1 MTSDNRRFTAVAT
14 GQLGSFS
21 RRQAHAAGISDR
33 QPKYWEASPSARPL
47 RSRVQS
53 GFLEPIGVH
62 AFRLIGADHGM
73 LGELNGLLLDV
84 GEPCWAS
91 GPTAAAVHGFDGFT
105 LRRPFHVSVTRD
117 RNVRRMGAIVHTT
130 EYLPEIDR
138 ETADGLAITSPT
150 RTIID
155 LAGYETSERLATA
168 MDSAFRDGLSAEDL
182 LHRRI
187 AALRGRGR
195 FGIPKLLAV
204 FEGQEITRGGHSW
217 LEREFL
223 RLLAAAGLPK
233 PLTQQMLTKAG
244 DRLVRV
250 DCRFPGTN
258 VVVELLGYRYH
269 RTKQQLARDAERLNA
284 LVLDGF
290 APYQFTYEQVVDA
303 AETVIATVNVALRRS
318 E

>member
-21 RRQAHAAGISDR
+21 RRQAHATGISDR
-33 QPKYWEASPSARPL
+33 QL

-53 GFLEPIGVH
+53 GFLEQIGAH
-62 AFRLIGADHGM
+62 AFRLIGAEH
-73 LGELNGLLLDV
+73 GLLGDVRGLVLDI

-91 GPTAAAVHGFDGFT
+91 GPTAAAMHGFDGFT
-105 LRRPFHVSVTRD
+105 VRRPLHVTVRRD
-117 RNVRRMGAIVHTT
+117 RNVRRLGAVVHTT
-130 EYLPEIDR
+130 MYLPPIDR
-138 ETADGLAITSPT
+138 ETKDSVPVTSPT
-150 RTIID
+150 RTLVD
-155 LAGYETSERLATA
+155 LAGYETASRLAAA
-168 MDSAFRDGLSAEDL
+168 MDSAFRDGLSSEDL

-187 AALRGRGR
+187 AELRGRGR
-195 FGIPKLLAV
+195 FGIPRLLGV
-204 FEGQEITRGGHSW
+204 LEGQEITRGGHSW

-233 PLTQQMLTKAG
+233 PLTQQVLTKAG

-258 VVVELLGYRYH
+258 VVVELLGYRFH
-269 RTKQQLARDAERLNA
+269 RTKQALAGDTARINA
-284 LVLDGF
+284 LILDGF
-290 APYQFTYEQVVDA
+290 APYQFTYEQVVADA
-303 AETVIATVNVALRRS
+303 ATILATVTAALQRS